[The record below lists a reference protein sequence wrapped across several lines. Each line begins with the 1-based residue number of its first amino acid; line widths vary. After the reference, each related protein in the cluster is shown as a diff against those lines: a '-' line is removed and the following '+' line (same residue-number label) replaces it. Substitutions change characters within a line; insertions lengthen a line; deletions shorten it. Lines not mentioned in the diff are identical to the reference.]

1 MNRNPHPTSLH
12 SPRGDRSATGGFTLV
27 EILAV
32 LAVIAAIIAIGVP
45 AISKVLQNGRVRNAE
60 GTASVLKSAITEYL
74 SKPGNLGTL
83 PVTETTAGTLPASEF
98 VNTAANTAAAGP
110 AATLDNMLLTE
121 GALER
126 PMNLRIGVQN
136 ATSGTSGATQLIWS
150 TSTEQ
155 YSNAAA
161 PTANYTTVSR
171 AEVGISDG
179 ATIPSLG
186 TNSAACSFNLNGDG
200 STLIPNGSRV
210 AYLLIRN
217 VPDADAFM
225 LALDV
230 DGQPLIQNT
239 ANTPA
244 TAAQTKGP
252 VVYAADGTGATN
264 GYVDVYYYLTNL

>member
-1 MNRNPHPTSLH
+1 MNCHPQ
-12 SPRGDRSATGGFTLV
+12 SPLIRRSRARLASSEAFTLV

-45 AISKVLQNGRVRNAE
+45 AIAKVLQNGRVRNAE
-60 GTASVLKSAITEYL
+60 GTASVLKSAITQYL

-110 AATLDNMLLTE
+110 AATLDNILLTE
-121 GALER
+121 GVLER
-126 PMNLRIGVQN
+126 PINLRIGVQN
-136 ATSGTSGATQLIWS
+136 ATSGPGANQLLWS

-155 YSNAAA
+155 YTNTAA
-161 PTANYTTVSR
+161 PTASYATVSR

-179 ATIPSLG
+179 VTIPSLG
-186 TNSAACSFNLNGDG
+186 TNSSACAFNLNGDG
-200 STLIPNGSRV
+200 VTLIPNGGRV
-210 AYLLIRN
+210 AYLIIKN
-217 VPDADAFM
+217 VPDSDAYN

-230 DGQPLIQNT
+230 DGTPLIQNT

>member
-1 MNRNPHPTSLH
+1 MNPNLH
-12 SPRGDRSATGGFTLV
+12 SNSVNSLRSDRSATSGFTLV

-60 GTASVLKSAITEYL
+60 GTASVLKSAITQYL

-83 PVTETTAGTLPASEF
+83 PVTETTAGTLPAAEF

-126 PMNLRIGVQN
+126 PINLRIGVQN
-136 ATSGTSGATQLIWS
+136 ATSGPGATQLIWS
-150 TSTEQ
+150 ASTEQ

-161 PTANYTTVSR
+161 ATANFTTVSR

-186 TNSAACSFNLNGDG
+186 TNAAACAFNLNGDG
-200 STLIPNGSRV
+200 STLIANGSRV
-210 AYLLIRN
+210 AYLILKN
-217 VPDADAFM
+217 VPDADAYT

>member
-1 MNRNPHPTSLH
+1 MKRNSQHPH
-12 SPRGDRSATGGFTLV
+12 RSANSGFTLV

-45 AISKVLQNGRVRNAE
+45 AIAKVLQNGRVRNAE
-60 GTASVLKSAITEYL
+60 GTASVLKSAITQYL

-83 PVTETTAGTLPASEF
+83 PVTETTAGTLPAAEF

-121 GALER
+121 GVLER
-126 PMNLRIGVQN
+126 PINLRIGVQN
-136 ATSGTSGATQLIWS
+136 ATSGTSGATQLLWS

-186 TNSAACSFNLNGDG
+186 TNSAACAFNLNGDG
-200 STLIPNGSRV
+200 ATLIANGSRV
-210 AYLLIRN
+210 AYLILKN
-217 VPDADAFM
+217 VPDADAYT